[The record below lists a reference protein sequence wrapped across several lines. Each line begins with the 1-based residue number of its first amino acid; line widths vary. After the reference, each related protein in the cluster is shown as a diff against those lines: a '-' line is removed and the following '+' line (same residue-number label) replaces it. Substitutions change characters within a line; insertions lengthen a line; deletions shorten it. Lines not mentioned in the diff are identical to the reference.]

1 MSKAIPSIS
10 KYMTVV
16 PKTISVDESMAQAEA
31 LMKEFR
37 IRHLPVMQGGDL
49 VGVISERD
57 VQLVKSFQDANPAQI
72 KVKSAYKANPYKT
85 KPETG
90 LDQVCNEMASQKF
103 GCALVVDNSKLV
115 GIFTWIDALHAMSQ
129 LMETRLKH

>member
-16 PKTISVDESMAQAEA
+16 PKTISIDESMAQAEA
-31 LMKEFR
+31 LMKEHH
-37 IRHLPVMQGGDL
+37 IRHLPVMQGHDL

-57 VQLVKSFQDANPAQI
+57 VQLIKSFQDANPKEI
-72 KVKSAYKANPYKT
+72 KVRSAYKANPYKT
-85 KPETG
+85 KPEAG
-90 LDQVCNEMASQKF
+90 LDQVCDEMASHKF
-103 GCALVVDNSKLV
+103 GCALIVDNNKLV
-115 GIFTWIDALHAMSQ
+115 GIFTWIDALRAMSQ